1 MDRSCMT
8 YFLKEGFNMNIITL
22 GAGPAGLTAAY
33 LASKEGEKTIVLE
46 KEESVGGISKTVDY
60 KNFLFDIGGHRFFTK
75 YEEVEKLWHEI
86 LGDDFLTRP
95 RMSRIYYK
103 HKFFHYPL
111 KPLNALLNLGIGT
124 SLLTVFSFIRY
135 KLFPNKKETNFEE
148 WITNR
153 FGKKL
158 FTIFFKTYTEKVWG
172 IPCTEIQADWAAQ
185 RIKSLS
191 LSKLILNSFGFM
203 RKGQLTTLIDE
214 FQYPRKGPGQMW
226 NKAKDLIEFNG
237 GRVQMN
243 TRVTQVNRDG
253 TTITSVLAKSDTA
266 VTEIKGD
273 HFISTL
279 PLRELIRILSPS
291 APEEVQ
297 KAADELRYRDF
308 FTVGLVIAKPQIF
321 PDNWIY
327 IHSEDVLV
335 GRIQNFKNWSPE
347 MVPDPNLTT
356 LGLEYFCFDT
366 DEIWRRDDSDLI
378 DMAKEETCRLNFATP
393 DQVLDGVVI
402 RSPKTYPIYDE
413 GYKDRVDIIKTYL
426 SAFDNLQT
434 IGRNGL
440 HRYNNQDHSML
451 SAIYAIKNILKGD
464 KYSVWDINTD
474 DEYHEI
480 KEEYKGRGQEQS
492 ARLSFSKEG

>member
-1 MDRSCMT
+1 M
-8 YFLKEGFNMNIITL
+8 KIITL

-33 LASKEGEKTIVLE
+33 LVSKEGENAIVFE
-46 KEESVGGISKTVDY
+46 KEDTVGGISKTVDY

-75 YEEVEKLWHEI
+75 YEDVENLWYEI

-95 RMSRIYYK
+95 RMSRIYYN

-111 KPLNALLNLGIGT
+111 KPFNALFNLGIGT
-124 SLLTVFSFIRY
+124 SLLTVLSFIRS
-135 KLFPNKKETNFEE
+135 KLFPYKKETNFEE
-148 WITNR
+148 WVSNR
-153 FGKKL
+153 FGRKL
-158 FTIFFKTYTEKVWG
+158 FNIFFKTYTEKVWG
-172 IPCTEIQADWAAQ
+172 IPCREIQADWAAQ

-191 LSKLILNSFGFM
+191 LSKLILNAFGFM
-203 RKGQLTTLIDE
+203 RKGQVTTLIDQ

-226 NKAKDLIEFNG
+226 NKAKDLIELNG
-237 GRVQMN
+237 GQVQMN
-243 TRVTQVNRDG
+243 TRVTQINRAG
-253 TTITSVLAKSDTA
+253 TSINSVLIESNGA
-266 VTEIKGD
+266 VEEIKGD

-297 KAADELRYRDF
+297 KAANELRYRDF

-327 IHSEDVLV
+327 IHSEDVQV

-347 MVPDPNLTT
+347 MVPDENLTT
-356 LGLEYFCFDT
+356 LGFEYFCFDT
-366 DEIWRRDDSDLI
+366 DDIWRKDDSELI
-378 DMAKEETCRLNFATP
+378 VMAKEESNKLNFATP
-393 DQVLDGVVI
+393 DQILDGVVI

-413 GYKDRVDIIKTYL
+413 GYKDRVDIIRAYL
-426 SAFDNLQT
+426 STFDNLQT

-451 SAIYAIKNILKGD
+451 SAIYAIKNIMGENH
-464 KYSVWDINTD
+464 SVWDINTD

-480 KEEYKGRGQEQS
+480 KEDNK
-492 ARLSFSKEG
+492 

>member
-1 MDRSCMT
+1 
-8 YFLKEGFNMNIITL
+8 MNIITL

-33 LASKEGEKTIVLE
+33 LASKKGEKAIVLE
-46 KEESVGGISKTVDY
+46 KEDSVGGISKTVDY

-75 YEEVEKLWHEI
+75 YEEVENLWHEM

-111 KPLNALLNLGIGT
+111 KPLNALFNLGIGT
-124 SLLTVFSFIRY
+124 SLLTILSFIRS
-135 KLFPNKKETNFEE
+135 KLFPYKNESNFEE
-148 WITNR
+148 WISNR

-158 FTIFFKTYTEKVWG
+158 FTIFLKTYTEKVWG

-191 LSKLILNSFGFM
+191 LSKLILNAFGFM
-203 RKGQLTTLIDE
+203 RKGQVTTLIDQ

-226 NKAKDLIEFNG
+226 NKAKELIEQNSG
-237 GRVQMN
+237 QVLLN
-243 TRVTQVNRDG
+243 TRVTQINRNG
-253 TTITSVLAKSDTA
+253 TTINSILFEGNGAGK
-266 VTEIKGD
+266 IKGK

-291 APEEVQ
+291 APEDVQ
-297 KAADELRYRDF
+297 RAADELRYRDF
-308 FTVGLVIAKPQIF
+308 FTVGLVIKKDQIF

-347 MVPDPNLTT
+347 MVPDPKLTT

-366 DEIWRRDDSDLI
+366 DEIWRKNDSELI
-378 DMAKEETCRLNFATP
+378 DMAKEEACKLNFATP

-413 GYKDRVDIIKTYL
+413 GYKERVDIIKTYL
-426 SAFDNLQT
+426 STFDNLQT

-451 SAIYAIKNILKGD
+451 SAIYAIKNITGQEN
-464 KYSVWDINTD
+464 YSVWDINTD

-480 KEEYKGRGQEQS
+480 KEED
-492 ARLSFSKEG
+492 KE